1 MMARLMSRGGHYGQI
16 YVIVANSRWWLKWC
30 KWCSNGNDQGM
41 VGCNCSR
48 WVINPRIFGQH
59 QQQRFWWKKTVK
71 SMKMFILICT
81 FPLSILNHMPFSHF
95 HRVISDWGDFCKKEY
110 FLSVKNGL
118 RGICLFREFLHCNVE
133 YS

>member
-1 MMARLMSRGGHYGQI
+1 MVMIKVWSD
-16 YVIVANSRWWLKWC
+16 VIAAVELSTQEYLVTTNNKDFD
-30 KWCSNGNDQGM
+30 K
-41 VGCNCSR
+41 
-48 WVINPRIFGQH
+48 
-59 QQQRFWWKKTVK
+59 KKTVK
-71 SMKMFILICT
+71 SMKMFICT
-81 FPLSILNHMPFSHF
+81 FPLSILYHMPFSHF